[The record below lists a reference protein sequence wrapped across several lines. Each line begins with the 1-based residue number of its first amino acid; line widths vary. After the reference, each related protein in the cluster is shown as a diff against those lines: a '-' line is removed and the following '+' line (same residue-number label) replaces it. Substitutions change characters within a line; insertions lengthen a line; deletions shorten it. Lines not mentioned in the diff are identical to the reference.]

1 MAALE
6 DHEGN
11 VYDDFMA
18 DLFEIVPPGEGD
30 EFMAV
35 KPWLGAIKEPEN
47 HPKPNKKAP
56 KVDLE
61 IDWVYGYRSEE
72 SRQNCLFNSKG
83 QAVYPTA
90 AMGIIYDYK
99 EMSQQF
105 FGGGWT
111 DFDGRKQKN

>member
-1 MAALE
+1 MAALD
-6 DHEGN
+6 DHDGN

-56 KVDLE
+56 KVDLD

-72 SRQNCLFNSKG
+72 SRQNCHFNSKG
-83 QAVYPTA
+83 HSLSDLTITVVEKLKRSEDAYR
-90 AMGIIYDYK
+90 K
-99 EMSQQF
+99 EREKMYQ
-105 FGGGWT
+105 
-111 DFDGRKQKN
+111 